1 MKRAG
6 RAEFRWI
13 ANITLARRRDV
24 LQPRRGAHAGFIGR
38 GEENLCGDSRWQVV
52 LLAMKNRNFSPSL
65 SRPCLRAAASSPFT
79 SSYPRCLWT
88 CEQIRREIGDSC
100 RGSRSYVAKQ
110 LLRCAASSQRDTAR
124 GTIELFPLMS
134 TPKRKGEISITSL
147 FVEIELAREFR

>member
-6 RAEFRWI
+6 WGAEFRWI

-65 SRPCLRAAASSPFT
+65 SRPCLRATASSPRVT
-79 SSYPRCLWT
+79 RVAYGLANRSAEKL
-88 CEQIRREIGDSC
+88 EI
-100 RGSRSYVAKQ
+100 
-110 LLRCAASSQRDTAR
+110 
-124 GTIELFPLMS
+124 P
-134 TPKRKGEISITSL
+134 
-147 FVEIELAREFR
+147 VEAPGAT